1 MENNKNEQVKPK
13 RVSIANAAFLLMGA
27 TFIGQ
32 ILGFLRTKLVNANF
46 PITGPHGTDAYFA
59 AFNVPD
65 FFFFTLSAGV
75 IGVSVM
81 PILADRITSVG
92 IGYMWKLV
100 SSLLNFLSLIML
112 FVAIVIIIF
121 ADQLIR
127 YVVAPNL
134 SPTEVHTA
142 ATIMRLLAFNPLL
155 FTVSGLLTAA
165 QQTMGRFFFY
175 AITPIVYNASIIV
188 SIFIF
193 RFNIG
198 LVGLGIGAL
207 VGAILQ
213 LLIVCLGLLKS
224 DFSWT
229 PKIMYRAKDFRAVL
243 RNLPPRSLDQGMDQV
258 EGIVETNIASGI
270 SSGAISYYNN
280 AYILSTAP
288 ILLLGTAIS
297 TAAFPRLNRKLSEG
311 KPEEFRSDFRKIL
324 TVLIWISAPVIVI
337 CYFARGY
344 LARLIFSRGNEQIS
358 LIFGFLCFAIFFR
371 IVYSMISRW
380 FYSHK
385 DTKTPLFVSI
395 FTIGLNII
403 LAFNLSR
410 PGAYG
415 LAGLAIAQSIVAA
428 SEVIILTIIMAMRD
442 REIFD
447 VKFFKGMLKIIS
459 VTGFNI
465 VAGFIMISA
474 FPLLTKDKGFF
485 QLGLK
490 FSLITFVVFTVHLL
504 ISRALELE
512 EAAPVFQRLKKIVIR
527 PIRIEEL

>member
-13 RVSIANAAFLLMGA
+13 RVSIVNAAFLLMGA

-175 AITPIVYNASIIV
+175 A
-188 SIFIF
+188 
-193 RFNIG
+193 
-198 LVGLGIGAL
+198 
-207 VGAILQ
+207 
-213 LLIVCLGLLKS
+213 
-224 DFSWT
+224 
-229 PKIMYRAKDFRAVL
+229 
-243 RNLPPRSLDQGMDQV
+243 
-258 EGIVETNIASGI
+258 
-270 SSGAISYYNN
+270 
-280 AYILSTAP
+280 
-288 ILLLGTAIS
+288 
-297 TAAFPRLNRKLSEG
+297 
-311 KPEEFRSDFRKIL
+311 
-324 TVLIWISAPVIVI
+324 
-337 CYFARGY
+337 
-344 LARLIFSRGNEQIS
+344 
-358 LIFGFLCFAIFFR
+358 
-371 IVYSMISRW
+371 
-380 FYSHK
+380 
-385 DTKTPLFVSI
+385 
-395 FTIGLNII
+395 
-403 LAFNLSR
+403 
-410 PGAYG
+410 
-415 LAGLAIAQSIVAA
+415 
-428 SEVIILTIIMAMRD
+428 
-442 REIFD
+442 
-447 VKFFKGMLKIIS
+447 
-459 VTGFNI
+459 
-465 VAGFIMISA
+465 
-474 FPLLTKDKGFF
+474 
-485 QLGLK
+485 
-490 FSLITFVVFTVHLL
+490 
-504 ISRALELE
+504 
-512 EAAPVFQRLKKIVIR
+512 
-527 PIRIEEL
+527 